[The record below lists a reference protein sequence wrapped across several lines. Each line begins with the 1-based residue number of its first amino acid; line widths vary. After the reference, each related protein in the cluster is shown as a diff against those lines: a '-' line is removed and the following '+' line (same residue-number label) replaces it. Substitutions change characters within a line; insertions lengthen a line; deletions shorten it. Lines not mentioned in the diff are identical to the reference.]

1 MDAFDHLGD
10 SIHACL
16 QDPLSLVP
24 WMQTLFALADGGMT
38 TFDVSGR
45 FFPFTNLRALF
56 NSDNSSSLY
65 EGTESVLGMFKRR
78 CVISNK
84 DESVCVCVCVCM

>member
-1 MDAFDHLGD
+1 MGD
-10 SIHACL
+10 LCPIRRDPTQDLSLYSQLRLCL

-24 WMQTLFALADGGMT
+24 WMQTLFALADAGMT

-56 NSDNSSSLY
+56 SSDNSSSFY
-65 EGTESVLGMFKRR
+65 EGTESVLGIFKRR
-78 CVISNK
+78 
-84 DESVCVCVCVCM
+84 